1 VRTTLTT
8 REEQRLAERA
18 PVDAAAFHQLYQHY
32 FPRIYA
38 YVAYRVGPA
47 QDAED
52 LTAEVFMKVV
62 EGLGRF
68 EYRGEGALTAWIF
81 RIAHNQVS
89 QFYRARGGG
98 QPALSLD
105 DLPDI
110 ESDLP
115 GPDDALQR
123 KERFER
129 LQALIGTLS
138 ARRQEI
144 ITLRFFG
151 ELRNHEIAAV
161 LQLDERTV
169 ASHLCRGLEDLRSRY
184 DDETGGAVPTEKRDG
199 DREQE
204 RHS

>member
-8 REEQRLAERA
+8 QEERHLAERA
-18 PVDAAAFHQLYQHY
+18 PVDPTAFHQLYQHY

-38 YVAYRVGPA
+38 YVAYRVGQA

-52 LTAEVFMKVV
+52 LTAEVFVRIV

-81 RIAHNQVS
+81 RIAHNQVV
-89 QFYRARGGG
+89 QFYRRRSGAAL
-98 QPALSLD
+98 ALSLD
-105 DLPDI
+105 DLPEI

-115 GPDDALQR
+115 GPDDTLQR
-123 KERFER
+123 KERFQR
-129 LQALIGTLS
+129 LRGLIDTLS
-138 ARRQEI
+138 PRRQEI

-151 ELRNHEIAAV
+151 ELRNHEIAEV
-161 LQLDERTV
+161 LELDERTV

-184 DDETGGAVPTEKRDG
+184 DDETGGAVPTGKRDG

-204 RHS
+204 RQS